1 MEKRS
6 RVCFRQRHGGGRC
19 IPAPFQPSLRL
30 HFILPPAEPLTE
42 AVPSRTQPALRRT
55 FTSRLKF
62 AAPSANSRQTILRQN
77 RRKKPAHAAKLP
89 ALSSDAK
96 RVANRPKQ
104 LEQTCSVREQTRL
117 KTEYYLMS
125 HCWCKLAGKKAI
137 DPVARRKRKH
147 PQNKCCSW
155 PCYQFR

>member
-19 IPAPFQPSLRL
+19 VPAPFQPSLRL

-77 RRKKPAHAAKLP
+77 RRKKPAHAAKLS
-89 ALSSDAK
+89 ALSADAT
-96 RVANRPKQ
+96 RAVARPKRSN
-104 LEQTCSVREQTRL
+104 LMCLVRELPRVKKICRL
-117 KTEYYLMS
+117 KRNIQN
-125 HCWCKLAGKKAI
+125 LA
-137 DPVARRKRKH
+137 DNCLQR
-147 PQNKCCSW
+147 
-155 PCYQFR
+155 